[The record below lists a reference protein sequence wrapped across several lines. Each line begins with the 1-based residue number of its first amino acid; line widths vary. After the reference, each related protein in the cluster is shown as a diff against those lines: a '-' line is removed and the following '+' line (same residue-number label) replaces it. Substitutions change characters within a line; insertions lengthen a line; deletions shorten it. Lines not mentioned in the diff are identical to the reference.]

1 MPENVAT
8 DVRQT
13 KNLLFVK
20 LPDRILL
27 IDPDNKQVT
36 EIIPVTE
43 TTGGG
48 VPKQ

>member
-1 MPENVAT
+1 VQLAT
-8 DVRQT
+8 
-13 KNLLFVK
+13 VK